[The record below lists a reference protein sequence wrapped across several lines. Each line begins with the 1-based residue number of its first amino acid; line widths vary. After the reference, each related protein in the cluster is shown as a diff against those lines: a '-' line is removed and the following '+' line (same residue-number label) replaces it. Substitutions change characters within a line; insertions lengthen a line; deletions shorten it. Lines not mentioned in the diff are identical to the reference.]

1 MNPIGYFSNNPPTSF
16 LPRKGGGGITDS
28 IPSPH
33 RNICGIQLISIL
45 PNPSG
50 PGGFWFMCWYS
61 VCR

>member
-33 RNICGIQLISIL
+33 R
-45 PNPSG
+45 
-50 PGGFWFMCWYS
+50 GGGLGWGDACPVEFG
-61 VCR
+61 VR